1 MSHSSIRL
9 KQLFAEDAHLLSEV
23 AIRAYS
29 DHYLNLWYDDGAWY
43 IDKYFS
49 APALQQEL
57 LDENALFFLVYD
69 KESPTGF
76 LKINTDA
83 ALAGDAK
90 EQALELERI
99 YLTKN
104 ASGKSIGSYILN
116 FIFDIARSKNKKII
130 WLKVMDS
137 SKAVNFYKHHGFEI
151 CGTHH
156 LDFKQMKQEL
166 RGMFIMKKYL

>member
-1 MSHSSIRL
+1 MNDSSIRL
-9 KQLFAEDAHLLSEV
+9 QQIFADEAQLLSEV
-23 AIRAYS
+23 AIKAYS

-49 APALQQEL
+49 VPVLRQEL
-57 LDENALFFLVYD
+57 LDDNALFFLVYHKD
-69 KESPTGF
+69 SPTGF
-76 LKINTDA
+76 LKINADA
-83 ALAGDAK
+83 ALDDVAK

-99 YLTKN
+99 YLNKN
-104 ASGKSIGSYILN
+104 ASGKGIGSYILS

-137 SKAVNFYKHHGFEI
+137 SEAVSFYKQHGFEI

-156 LDFKQMKQEL
+156 LDLKQMKQEL
-166 RGMFIMKKYL
+166 RGMFVMKKYL